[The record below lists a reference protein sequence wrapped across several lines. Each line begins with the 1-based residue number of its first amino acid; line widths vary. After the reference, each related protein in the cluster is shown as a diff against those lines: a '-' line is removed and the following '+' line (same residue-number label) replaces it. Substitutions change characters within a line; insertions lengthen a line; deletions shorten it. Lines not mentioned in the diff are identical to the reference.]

1 MEMMV
6 VVGFM
11 LAFIVFSEVRNY
23 YERKGLLDRIMS
35 RTYTEYASHEIDKQK
50 LKKEPEEEEM
60 MVL

>member
-1 MEMMV
+1 MEMMI

-35 RTYTEYASHEIDKQK
+35 RDYGEYASHEIHKEK
-50 LKKEPEEEEM
+50 LKREPEEENTM
-60 MVL
+60 IL